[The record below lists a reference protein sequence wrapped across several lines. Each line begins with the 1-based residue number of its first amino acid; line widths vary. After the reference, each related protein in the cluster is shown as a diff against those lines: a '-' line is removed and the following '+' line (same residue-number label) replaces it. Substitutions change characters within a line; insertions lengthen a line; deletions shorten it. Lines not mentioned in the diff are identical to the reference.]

1 MLCCVPLNKWSP
13 KDALC
18 PTKEP
23 GHGHSSPQVGCTFLG
38 SACLY
43 KLSRRKK
50 GFELTQKE
58 LRGFN
63 VYFRVPKI
71 FCRVLSR
78 RGRAIGWRV
87 QTCPLSH
94 GYRFDYLTGYLGTS
108 RLMLK
113 PGVNQKPPR
122 KRFRISPRQ
131 AEKRLRALP
140 RATRRLPGGWFHTEG
155 TLIRSRHIAPVH
167 LHWHAALAWAE
178 RHLMVMTRC
187 DGLADTIGLSMPLHL
202 LCRAGM
208 LFLRTRAWSLGLR
221 R

>member
-1 MLCCVPLNKWSP
+1 MFILECPRSFVESCRGVVVPLVGVSRLVP
-13 KDALC
+13 C
-18 PTKEP
+18 PMA
-23 GHGHSSPQVGCTFLG
+23 S
-38 SACLY
+38 
-43 KLSRRKK
+43 
-50 GFELTQKE
+50 
-58 LRGFN
+58 
-63 VYFRVPKI
+63 
-71 FCRVLSR
+71 
-78 RGRAIGWRV
+78 
-87 QTCPLSH
+87 
-94 GYRFDYLTGYLGTS
+94 YLGTS

-208 LFLRTRAWSLGLR
+208 LFLRTRACSLDLR